1 MFRNKG
7 LGTGRGLMQN
17 LGILSTQLD
26 LQNGSQIPLN
36 PGHTSVKQEASFQ
49 AIHFSRCGPYSALI

>member
-1 MFRNKG
+1 
-7 LGTGRGLMQN
+7 MQN